1 MFDFGQRLRELRE
14 QRHLSQEAMG
24 KIIGRSKPVVS
35 SYENNL
41 KLPSLDV
48 LINIAAL
55 YNVSLDYLV
64 GFEKKEMVSVDGL
77 TESQKGIVDTILFE
91 FHDTKPVSYTHLDVY
106 KRQGSTR
113 SVMRLVTSSSVK
125 LIG

>member
-1 MFDFGQRLRELRE
+1 MFDFGQRLKELRL

-24 KIIGRSKPVVS
+24 KIIGRSKPVIS

-41 KLPSLDV
+41 KLPTLDV
-48 LINIAAL
+48 LMSIAAL

-77 TESQKGIVDTILFE
+77 TESQKGVIHTLLIEFYDPKEASVGFSERQQTIMSALMKE
-91 FHDTKPVSYTHLDVY
+91 FSK
-106 KRQGSTR
+106 K
-113 SVMRLVTSSSVK
+113 K
-125 LIG
+125 

>member
-24 KIIGRSKPVVS
+24 KIVGRSKPVIS

-41 KLPSLDV
+41 KEPPLEV
-48 LINIAAL
+48 LKNIAGF

-64 GFEKKEMVSVDGL
+64 GFEKKEMVSVEGL
-77 TESQKGIVDTILFE
+77 TESQKGIIHSLVFE
-91 FHDTKPVSYTHLDVY
+91 FHDPKQAAVGFSE
-106 KRQGSTR
+106 RQQAIMSELMKEF
-113 SVMRLVTSSSVK
+113 SK
-125 LIG
+125 KK

>member
-1 MFDFGQRLRELRE
+1 MFDFGQRLKELRL

-24 KIIGRSKPVVS
+24 KIIGRSKPVIS

-48 LINIAAL
+48 LMSIAAL

-77 TESQKGIVDTILFE
+77 TESQKGVIHTLLIEFYDPKEASVGFSERQQTIMSALMKE
-91 FHDTKPVSYTHLDVY
+91 FSK
-106 KRQGSTR
+106 K
-113 SVMRLVTSSSVK
+113 K
-125 LIG
+125 

>member
-1 MFDFGQRLRELRE
+1 MFDFGQRLREFRE

-91 FHDTKPVSYTHLDVY
+91 FHDTKQAAVGFSE
-106 KRQGSTR
+106 RQQAIMSALMKEF
-113 SVMRLVTSSSVK
+113 SK
-125 LIG
+125 KK

>member
-64 GFEKKEMVSVDGL
+64 EKKEMVSVDGL

-91 FHDTKPVSYTHLDVY
+91 FHDTKQAAVGFSE
-106 KRQGSTR
+106 RQQAIMSALMKEF
-113 SVMRLVTSSSVK
+113 SK
-125 LIG
+125 KK

>member
-64 GFEKKEMVSVDGL
+64 GFEKKGNGFCRWPYRITKELLIQFYLNSTIQSKLPSVLAKDNRPL
-77 TESQKGIVDTILFE
+77 
-91 FHDTKPVSYTHLDVY
+91 
-106 KRQGSTR
+106 
-113 SVMRLVTSSSVK
+113 
-125 LIG
+125 

>member
-41 KLPSLDV
+41 KLPSRHNHCV
-48 LINIAAL
+48 LLNGSFRKR
-55 YNVSLDYLV
+55 NS
-64 GFEKKEMVSVDGL
+64 
-77 TESQKGIVDTILFE
+77 
-91 FHDTKPVSYTHLDVY
+91 
-106 KRQGSTR
+106 KRQ
-113 SVMRLVTSSSVK
+113 
-125 LIG
+125 

>member
-24 KIIGRSKPVVS
+24 KIIGRSKPVIS

-41 KLPSLDV
+41 KLPTLDV
-48 LINIAAL
+48 LMNIAAL

-64 GFEKKEMVSVDGL
+64 GFEKKEMVSVEGL
-77 TESQKGIVDTILFE
+77 AESQKEIIHTLLVE
-91 FHDTKPVSYTHLDVY
+91 FYNPKQATAGFSE
-106 KRQGSTR
+106 RQQNIMSALMKEF
-113 SVMRLVTSSSVK
+113 SK
-125 LIG
+125 KK

>member
-1 MFDFGQRLRELRE
+1 MFDFGQRLKELRL

-24 KIIGRSKPVVS
+24 KIIGRSKPVIS

-48 LINIAAL
+48 LMSIAAL

-77 TESQKGIVDTILFE
+77 TESQKRVIHTLLIEFYDPKEASVGFSERQQTIMSALMKE
-91 FHDTKPVSYTHLDVY
+91 FSK
-106 KRQGSTR
+106 K
-113 SVMRLVTSSSVK
+113 K
-125 LIG
+125 